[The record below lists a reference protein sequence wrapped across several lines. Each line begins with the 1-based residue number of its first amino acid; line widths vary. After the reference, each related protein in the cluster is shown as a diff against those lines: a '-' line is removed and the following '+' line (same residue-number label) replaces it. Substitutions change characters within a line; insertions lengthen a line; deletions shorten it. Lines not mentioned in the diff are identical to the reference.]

1 MPQDLNQEKEPASP
15 QAQRAAIDAAV
26 LARLGENWE
35 KEWIIVHSSNDLLRV
50 NKGDKNLDFQADLLA
65 NVEIIEREA
74 NPVQLSGRWIAWL
87 LLGLSLFVAF
97 VIASVA
103 GVFN

>member
-1 MPQDLNQEKEPASP
+1 MPDDNFEPATP

-35 KEWIIVHSSNDLLRV
+35 RDWIIVHNAHDLLRL

-65 NVEIIEREA
+65 NVEVIEREA
-74 NPVQLSGRWIAWL
+74 SPVQLSGRWIAWL
-87 LLGLSLFVAF
+87 ILGLSLFVAF
-97 VIASVA
+97 VAASVA

>member
-1 MPQDLNQEKEPASP
+1 MPDDNFEPANP

-26 LARLGENWE
+26 LAHLGENWE
-35 KEWIIVHSSNDLLRV
+35 KDWIIVHNAHDLLRL

-65 NVEIIEREA
+65 NVEVIEREA
-74 NPVQLSGRWIAWL
+74 NPVQLTGRLIAWL
-87 LLGLSLFVAF
+87 ILGLSLFVAL
-97 VIASVA
+97 VAASVA

>member
-1 MPQDLNQEKEPASP
+1 MNNDNFEPASP

-35 KEWIIVHSSNDLLRV
+35 KDWIVVHNAHDLLRL
-50 NKGDKNLDFQADLLA
+50 NKGDLNLDFQADLLA
-65 NVEIIEREA
+65 NVEVIEREA
-74 NPVQLSGRWIAWL
+74 SPVQLTGRLIAWL
-87 LLGLSLFVAF
+87 ILALSLFVAF
-97 VIASVA
+97 VAASVA

>member
-1 MPQDLNQEKEPASP
+1 MPDDNFEPASP
-15 QAQRAAIDAAV
+15 EAQRAAIAAAV

-35 KEWIIVHSSNDLLRV
+35 REWIIAHNSHDFLRL
-50 NKGDKNLDFQADLLA
+50 NKGDINLDFQTDLLA

-74 NPVQLSGRWIAWL
+74 SPVQLSGRTIAL
-87 LLGLSLFVAF
+87 LILGLSLFVAL
-97 VIASVA
+97 VAATVA